1 MQSVNQA
8 KAIRVGIIAN
18 EVSGD
23 QLAAALIQALR
34 ERSPGMV
41 FEGMTG
47 PLMEAAGCRSLAR
60 MDPVMGLIEVL
71 GHLPGLM
78 KTRRQ
83 LISHFLDDPPDL
95 VLGVDAPDFNL
106 ALETRLKQSGIKTAH
121 WVSPTVWAWRQ
132 GRVKKLRKA
141 VDLMLCIFDFEVDF
155 LQQHRVPA
163 AYVGHPLADQIPLQ
177 PVDPLEVRSE
187 LGLAPERPVVALLP
201 GSRMSEVSRL
211 AEPFAETACWLK
223 RQKPELQFV
232 APMVNEPIRQVFQ
245 TALAKQSPS
254 VDVKLLDG
262 ESRQALGAADLV
274 LTASGTAT
282 LETLLLKKPMV
293 VAYRLSPLTAW
304 LIRRFKLLKTP
315 YVAIANLL
323 AEKML
328 APEFLQ
334 EACQAEL
341 MGQAIID
348 LLDDPQQREDIA
360 RCYQQIHQHLR
371 QNAAERAAQLVLDLI
386 GPKP

>member
-1 MQSVNQA
+1 MSKPQTVM
-8 KAIRVGIIAN
+8 IIAG
-18 EVSGD
+18 EISGD
-23 QLAAALIQALR
+23 LLGAPLVKALKDKNSDLNFIGVAGENMQKEGVKSLFPMEELSLMGITEVLPHIPHLFKRRDELVQAAKDQDVKALI
-34 ERSPGMV
+34 
-41 FEGMTG
+41 T
-47 PLMEAAGCRSLAR
+47 
-60 MDPVMGLIEVL
+60 I
-71 GHLPGLM
+71 
-78 KTRRQ
+78 
-83 LISHFLDDPPDL
+83 
-95 VLGVDAPDFNL
+95 DAPDFNL

-132 GRVKKLRKA
+132 GRVKKLRQA

-155 LQQHRVPA
+155 LQQHQVPA

-177 PVDPLEVRSE
+177 PVDPLVVRSE

-232 APMVNEPIRQVFQ
+232 APMVNETIKQAFQ
-245 TALAKQSPS
+245 AALAKQSPS

-262 ESRQALGAADLV
+262 RSSVAISAADLV

-304 LIRRFKLLKTP
+304 LIRRFNLLKTP

-323 AEKML
+323 SEKML

-334 EACQAEL
+334 EACQAER
-341 MGQAIID
+341 MGQAIVD
-348 LLDDPQQREDIA
+348 LLDDPQQREEIA
-360 RCYQQIHQHLR
+360 QRYQQIHQHLR
-371 QNAAERAAQLVLDLI
+371 QNAAERAADLVLDLI
-386 GPKP
+386 GSNQ

>member
-1 MQSVNQA
+1 MQSANQP

-23 QLAAALIQALR
+23 QLAAALIQALQ
-34 ERSPGMV
+34 ERSPEVV

-47 PLMEAAGCRSLAR
+47 PLMEAAGCRSLAS
-60 MDPVMGLIEVL
+60 MDPVMGLFEVL
-71 GHLPGLM
+71 GHLPGLL

-83 LISHFLDDPPDL
+83 LISHFLNDPPDL

-132 GRVKKLRKA
+132 GRVKKLRQA

-155 LQQHRVPA
+155 LQQHQVPA
-163 AYVGHPLADQIPLQ
+163 AYVGHPLADQIPLR
-177 PVDPLEVRSE
+177 PTDPIELRSK
-187 LGLAPERPVVALLP
+187 LGLAPELPVVALLP

-223 RQKPELQFV
+223 RLKPELQFV
-232 APMVNEPIRQVFQ
+232 APMVNETIKQAFQ
-245 TALAKQSPS
+245 AALAKQSPS

-262 ESRQALGAADLV
+262 EPRLAIGAADLV

-323 AEKML
+323 SEKML

-341 MGQAIID
+341 MGQAITD
-348 LLDDPQQREDIA
+348 LLDDPQQREEIA
-360 RCYQQIHQHLR
+360 KTYQQIHQHLR
-371 QNAAERAAQLVLDLI
+371 QNAAQRAADLVLDLI
-386 GPKP
+386 GPKT